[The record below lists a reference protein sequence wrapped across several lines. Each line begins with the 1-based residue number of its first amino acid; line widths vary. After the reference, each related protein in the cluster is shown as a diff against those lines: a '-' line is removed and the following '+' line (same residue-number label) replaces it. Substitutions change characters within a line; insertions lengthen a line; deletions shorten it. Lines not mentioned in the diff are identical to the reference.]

1 MAKKF
6 VCEKCPPGTPVKLQ
20 RVQYGTIE
28 GGKFTVSEQTD
39 LACCYC
45 HTVYQEH
52 QAVSPPEP
60 PPDKELH
67 FKKS

>member
-6 VCEKCPPGTPVKLQ
+6 VCKNCPTETPVKLQ
-20 RVQYGTIE
+20 RVQYGSIE
-28 GGKFTVSEQTD
+28 NGKFVVSEQTD

-45 HTVYQEH
+45 HTVYKED
-52 QAVSPPEP
+52 QAVNPPEP
-60 PPDKELH
+60 PPDRELH